1 MEVTALCIQIFMN
14 VFVLLSTQACLSYT
28 VQKPDFPII
37 SPDRLQFFEYES
49 VSVNC
54 GGDKDMNAWR
64 VMRKLYQMSPENV
77 SEACSNTAPSCTIYH
92 TFERHSGEYWCENDE
107 GERSHAVNISVTGLK
122 ME

>member
-1 MEVTALCIQIFMN
+1 MN
-14 VFVLLSTQACLSYT
+14 VFVLLSTQACLCYT
-28 VQKPDFPII
+28 VQKPAFPII

-77 SEACSNTAPSCTIYH
+77 SEACSNPAPSCTIYH

-107 GERSHAVNISVTGLK
+107 GERSHAVNISVTGLN